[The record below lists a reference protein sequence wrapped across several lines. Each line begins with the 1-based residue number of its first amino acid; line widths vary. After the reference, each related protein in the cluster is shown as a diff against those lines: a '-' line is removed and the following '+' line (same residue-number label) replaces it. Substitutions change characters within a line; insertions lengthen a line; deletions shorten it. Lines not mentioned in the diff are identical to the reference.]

1 MRFDGKVA
9 LVSGAGSGIGRAT
22 ALGFGQHGA
31 RVVVADIDRAKAE
44 AVASEIEAAEGIAV
58 ALEADAGTP
67 AGVEAMIGGAVRT
80 FGGLDILH
88 NNAYGQPTL
97 PAGRSRLAF
106 TGDIDEAVWTHTI
119 ELGLTGVFRATKR
132 AIPEL
137 LARGGGAIVNTASI
151 SGLFADFAIGAY
163 NAAKAGVINL
173 TRVTAIEYAARGIRV
188 NCVCP
193 GAIDTPLLRPSLAI
207 PGFAE
212 TTTAMIPMRRL
223 GRPEEMANV
232 VLFLASDLASYVTG
246 AAVVADGGLT
256 AQTGL
261 PSRIPLP

>member
-1 MRFDGKVA
+1 VRFDGKVV
-9 LVSGAGSGIGRAT
+9 LISGAGSGIGRAT
-22 ALGFGQHGA
+22 ALGFGARGA
-31 RVVVADIDRAKAE
+31 AVAVADIDRGRAE
-44 AVASEIEAAEGIAV
+44 AVAAEIAAGGGRAV
-58 ALEADAGTP
+58 AIVADAASP
-67 AGVEAMIGGAVRT
+67 AGVEAMVGGAIRA

-88 NNAYGQPTL
+88 NNAFGQPAL

-106 TGDIDEAVWTHTI
+106 TGDLDEAVWSHTI
-119 ELGLTGVFRATKR
+119 ELGLTGVFRAMKR

-163 NAAKAGVINL
+163 NAAKAGVVNL
-173 TRVTAIEYAARGIRV
+173 TRVAAIEYAARGIRV

-193 GAIDTPLLRPSLAI
+193 GAIDTPLLRPSLAL

-212 TTTAMIPMRRL
+212 STTAMIPMGRL
-223 GRPEEMANV
+223 GRPAEMAACV
-232 VLFLASDLASYVTG
+232 MFLASDLASYVTG
-246 AAVVADGGLT
+246 AALVADGGLT

-261 PSRIPLP
+261 PSRIPRR